1 MEQEIR
7 DYLIMTTIA
16 LAIALIVPLV
26 SWSMLTDE
34 TSREMICIASIVIGV
49 IAGLSFVFI
58 NRRRDIFWSSERST
72 CERLREASS
81 ITSLLAVVPLME
93 SIVLIIIHPEFGAND
108 FMLLSGIMV
117 FVSMLIQAFFWKKV
131 DAIGA
136 LGSFSI
142 LMLIVSLIFLNL
154 SSILA
159 INHGGAAMLVAS
171 ALFAVAPILLMF
183 DWAWSA
189 NASTI
194 MALIAALAT
203 TVITVTDD
211 ITQFGLLLAF
221 WIPAVFLVLIRIPMR
236 ASSLVHDGQR
246 LF

>member
-7 DYLIMTTIA
+7 DYLIMTVIA
-16 LAIALIVPLV
+16 LAIALIVPVALWGV
-26 SWSMLTDE
+26 CTDE
-34 TSREMICIASIVIGV
+34 TSRELVCIVSILAGV
-49 IAGLSFVFI
+49 VAGLASVFV
-58 NRRRDIFWSSERST
+58 NRRRNIFWSSDRSG
-72 CERLREASS
+72 CERLREGSS
-81 ITSLLAVVPLME
+81 LISLLAVVPLME
-93 SIVLIIIHPEFGAND
+93 SVVLILIHPEFGAND

-131 DAIGA
+131 DVIGTM
-136 LGSFSI
+136 GSFRV

-159 INHGGAAMLVAS
+159 INHGGVAMLLAS

-183 DWAWSA
+183 DWTWSV

-194 MALIAALAT
+194 MTLIASVAT
-203 TVITVTDD
+203 TVTTITDD
-211 ITQFGLLLAF
+211 ITQIGLLLAF
-221 WIPAVFLVLIRIPMR
+221 WIPAVFLVLIRNFMR
-236 ASSLVHDGQR
+236 ASSLVHAGQR